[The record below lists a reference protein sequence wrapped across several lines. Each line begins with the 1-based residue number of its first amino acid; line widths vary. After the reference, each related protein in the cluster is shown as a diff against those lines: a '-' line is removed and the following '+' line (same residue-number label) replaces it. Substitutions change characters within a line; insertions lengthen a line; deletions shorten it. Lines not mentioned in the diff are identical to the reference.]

1 MLWSI
6 AKMFYTRVYICVNEF
21 ATHIRCIAAAKT
33 KLNSSNLLAQFQ
45 RIHATN
51 FQSMLH
57 EFLQNNNENR
67 KNIYIYK
74 ATARTAKQTTVQN
87 ALINTA
93 NSSLPLDF
101 YHHHF
106 LRWLFS
112 CQELFAPNFVHF
124 IWGVLL
130 KAKAPLSHEV
140 LTMNAYGISITQY
153 NQRHPHNTHTL
164 FFIFRI

>member
-1 MLWSI
+1 MRTG
-6 AKMFYTRVYICVNEF
+6 K
-21 ATHIRCIAAAKT
+21 
-33 KLNSSNLLAQFQ
+33 
-45 RIHATN
+45 
-51 FQSMLH
+51 
-57 EFLQNNNENR
+57 
-67 KNIYIYK
+67 IYIYK

-153 NQRHPHNTHTL
+153 NQRHPHNTHTHFFLYSGYRAQAEKYL
-164 FFIFRI
+164 FHANFNVLRLQ